1 MDPTVLAGAIII
13 LLFSVIVHEVMH
25 GLAALYYG
33 DRTAQNAGRLT
44 LNPIPHIDPLGTVLL
59 PVLLIATGSP
69 VVFGWAKPV
78 PINPLNFRNIRQ
90 GELVTSLAGIL
101 SNFALAIVA
110 AIIFH
115 LASKVAPINLL
126 LLLKFTV
133 DINLILGVFN
143 LLPIPPLDGS
153 KVVMSYLPYHL
164 LQQYQKVERYGL
176 MILILLWVIP
186 FGNTTLLWSIIG
198 FVLNI
203 FHSIL
208 GV

>member
-1 MDPTVLAGAIII
+1 MDPTVLAGAIVI

-33 DRTAQNAGRLT
+33 DHTAEQAGRLT

-59 PVLLIATGSP
+59 PLLLIATGSP
-69 VVFGWAKPV
+69 IVFGWAKPV
-78 PINPLNFRNIRQ
+78 PINPLNFRDIRQ
-90 GELVTSLAGIL
+90 GELATSLAGIL
-101 SNFALAIVA
+101 SNFAMAGIA

-115 LASKVAPINLL
+115 LTSNIAPLNILL
-126 LLLKFTV
+126 MLKFAV

-153 KVVMSYLPYHL
+153 KVVMSYLPYNL
-164 LQQYQKVERYGL
+164 LKQYQNLERYGL
-176 MILILLWVIP
+176 IILILLWVIP
-186 FGNTTLLWSIIG
+186 FGNTTLLWAIIG
-198 FVLNI
+198 SVLNL
-203 FHSIL
+203 FHTIL